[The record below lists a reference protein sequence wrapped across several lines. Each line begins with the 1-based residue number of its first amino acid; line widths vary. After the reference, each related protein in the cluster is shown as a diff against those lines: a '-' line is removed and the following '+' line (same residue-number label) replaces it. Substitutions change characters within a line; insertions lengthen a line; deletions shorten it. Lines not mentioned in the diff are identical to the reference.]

1 MACNSV
7 NILKIKTLAFILL
20 YPTLVFGECVCDVE
34 AMSQD
39 NNQQEALK
47 YKVIA
52 IASILV
58 AGAFGVSLPLL
69 GKKVPALRP
78 ENDTFFMI
86 KAFAAGV
93 ILATGFV
100 HILPDAFDNLTSPCL
115 VENPWGDFPFSGFVA
130 MMSAIGTLMI
140 DTFTTGYYKRQHFN
154 CKPNKQL
161 VDEEMGNEHAGHVH
175 VHTHA
180 THGHAHGST
189 DSSYQEL
196 ALSEIIRKR
205 VISQVLEL
213 GIVVHSIIIGIS
225 LGASESLDTIK
236 PLLAALS
243 FHQFFEGMGLGGC
256 ISQAEY
262 KSRSMA
268 IMAAFFSLTT
278 PVGIAIGV
286 GISSV
291 YKENGPTALIV
302 QGVFNS
308 ASAGILIYMALVDL
322 LAADFMNPI
331 LQSNRRLQLGA
342 NISLLLGAGCMSVL
356 AKWA

>member
-86 KAFAAGV
+86 KAFTAGV

-140 DTFTTGYYKRQHFN
+140 DTFATGYYKRQHFN

-161 VDEEMGNEHAGHVH
+161 VDEEMANEHAGHVH

-213 GIVVHSIIIGIS
+213 GIV
-225 LGASESLDTIK
+225 
-236 PLLAALS
+236 
-243 FHQFFEGMGLGGC
+243 
-256 ISQAEY
+256 AEY